1 MDSYQERVK
10 NLISASGKLHRY
22 LTALPVDS
30 WSKPSTCAQWQI
42 ADIVGHL
49 VLGAEG
55 YTDNVSRGLQGDPSP
70 PEGRGPAG
78 SDAAVSSAERIA
90 AGAIAARERLGD
102 QLLATYESTGSRL
115 HQLLAGLSPQD
126 RQKPCYHGGGIVP
139 AENFVDL
146 RLNELTL
153 HDWDIRASLEPNAR
167 LAPEGLPS
175 TLLMFTRSLAA
186 GSVRWAFWPGPKL
199 SSPVRYR
206 FVVTEPIPLTVDI
219 SVAGDRVRL
228 EEPGQQAAD
237 TTFNCDTETFVLLMY
252 GRISTSDAAADGRL
266 SVEGDSELTAR
277 FNQWFRGI

>member
-1 MDSYQERVK
+1 MDSYVERVK
-10 NLISASGKLHRY
+10 NLLSASGKLHRY
-22 LTALPVDS
+22 LSALPADS
-30 WSKPSTCAQWQI
+30 WSKPSTCDQWQI

-55 YTDNVSRGLQGDPSP
+55 YAENVSRGLQGDPSP

-102 QLLATYESTGSRL
+102 QLLTTFESTGTRL
-115 HQLLAGLSPQD
+115 NQLLAGLGPQD
-126 RQKPCYHGGGIVP
+126 RQKPCYHGGGMVP

-146 RLNELTL
+146 RLNELTV
-153 HDWDIRASLEPNAR
+153 HDWDIRASLEPDAR
-167 LAPEGLPS
+167 LAPEGLSS

-206 FVVTEPIPLTVDI
+206 FDVTGPVPLTVDI
-219 SVAGDRVRL
+219 SVEGDRVRL
-228 EEPGQQAAD
+228 AEPGQQAAD
-237 TTFNCDTETFVLLMY
+237 TTFHCDTETFVLLMF
-252 GRISTSDAAADGRL
+252 GRISPYNAFAGGRL
-266 SVEGDSELTAR
+266 SVEGDSDLAAR